1 MAVNISQEN
10 VFIWFCWYSVYT
22 FFIYSC
28 KFWVHCKLA
37 WMAIKCKRYWTFSSL
52 CRCGSF
58 VEALQEV
65 HLFLSAR
72 GGQTKLH
79 QDPYSNIHCV
89 FNGTKDWLLVHPDQ
103 TNLVYMSDD
112 SAFEWGGYSEID
124 VDSVDLELFPLIK
137 EVHYSK
143 VTMNK
148 GDCIFMPGGEL
159 KFSMKCSIMVIS
171 VNSFLSHSRH
181 LSTCYRN

>member
-1 MAVNISQEN
+1 MNGH
-10 VFIWFCWYSVYT
+10 FIKSV
-22 FFIYSC
+22 
-28 KFWVHCKLA
+28 L
-37 WMAIKCKRYWTFSSL
+37 KRWTFYSP

-58 VEALQEV
+58 GEALQEV

-103 TNLVYMSDD
+103 TNLVYMSED

-159 KFSMKCSIMVIS
+159 KLSIKYSIMVVS
-171 VNSFLSHSRH
+171 MNSFLSY
-181 LSTCYRN
+181 LDTCLLVN